1 MRCISITAFV
11 ELSLT
16 HLGKGLH
23 YVTYIGSL
31 DQGTSS
37 TRFMIFDHA
46 GKVVGQHQLEHRQI
60 LPQAGWVE
68 HDASEI
74 WDRTQEVIVGALKQA
89 NILGSDLAAIGIT
102 NQRETTVVWD
112 VTTGRPLSHAI
123 VWQDTRTTDFLNT
136 LTDQEKETVRFKTG
150 LTIAPYFSGSKM
162 NWLMKNVPEANSPTA
177 RFGTIDSWLL
187 WNLSGGVQGGV
198 HVTDVTNASRTLL
211 MNLETLDW
219 DDELLS
225 IFSIPV
231 GALPQI
237 KSSSEQY
244 ALTDP
249 HGPFGSAVPIAAILG
264 DQQAAMVG
272 QVCFKRGESKTTY
285 GTGNFAL
292 LNTGTN
298 IVRSSN
304 GLLTTVCF
312 KFGDEPAYYALEGSV
327 AVTGSAIQWLRDQL
341 GIITHAAETENLAS
355 TVKDTAGVYFV
366 PAFSGLFAPYW
377 RSDARGVIVGLT
389 RAATKAH
396 LARAALE
403 AICYQTRDVMDAM
416 VADSGVP
423 MTEMRVDG
431 GITANSLCMQM
442 QADIMGIDISRPLV
456 PETTALGA
464 AYAAGLAVKFW
475 ASTDELRSQWQE
487 SRRWSAT
494 TSRDERE
501 VGYGQWKKAVERTLN
516 WID

>member
-1 MRCISITAFV
+1 
-11 ELSLT
+11 
-16 HLGKGLH
+16 
-23 YVTYIGSL
+23 
-31 DQGTSS
+31 
-37 TRFMIFDHA
+37 MIFDHA

-68 HDASEI
+68 HDANEI
-74 WDRTQEVIVGALKQA
+74 WERVQEVIAGALKQA
-89 NILGSDLAAIGIT
+89 DILGSDLAAIGIT

-112 VTTGRPLSHAI
+112 VTTGQPLSNAI
-123 VWQDTRTTDFLNT
+123 VWQDTRTTEFLDS
-136 LTDQEKETVRFKTG
+136 LSEGQKEIVRFKTG
-150 LTIAPYFSGSKM
+150 LTIAPYFAGSKM
-162 NWLMKNVPEANSPTA
+162 NWFLNNVAAAQGANA
-177 RFGTIDSWLL
+177 RMGTIDSWLL

-198 HVTDVTNASRTLL
+198 HLTDVTNASRTLL

-219 DDELLS
+219 DEELLQ
-225 IFSIPV
+225 IFGVSRK
-231 GALPQI
+231 ALPQI
-237 KSSSEQY
+237 RSSSEVY

-249 HGPFGSAVPIAAILG
+249 HGPFGTAIPIAGILG

-272 QVCFKRGESKTTY
+272 QVCFERGESKTTY

-292 LNTGTN
+292 LNTGTE
-298 IVRSSN
+298 IVRSKN
-304 GLLTTVCF
+304 GLLTTLCF
-312 KFGDEPAYYALEGSV
+312 KFGNQPARYALEGSV

-341 GIITHAAETENLAS
+341 GIISNAAETENLAS
-355 TVKDTAGVYFV
+355 SVTDTAGVYFV

-377 RSDARGVIVGLT
+377 RSDARGAIVGLT

-442 QADIMGIDISRPLV
+442 QADIMGIDITRPLIG
-456 PETTALGA
+456 ETTALGA
-464 AYAAGLAVKFW
+464 AYAAGLAVGFW
-475 ASTDELRSQWQE
+475 SSQEEVTKQWMQ
-487 SRRWSAT
+487 SRRWSP
-494 TSRDERE
+494 TSTPQGRE
-501 VGYGQWKKAVERTLN
+501 AGYAQWKKAVERTLN
-516 WID
+516 WVD